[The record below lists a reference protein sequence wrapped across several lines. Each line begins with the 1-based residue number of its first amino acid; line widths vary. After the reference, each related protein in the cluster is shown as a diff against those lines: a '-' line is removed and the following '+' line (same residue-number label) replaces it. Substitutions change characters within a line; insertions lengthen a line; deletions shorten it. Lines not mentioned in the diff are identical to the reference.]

1 MPINKAVLAAFKAA
15 TRLRPDIREFY
26 KTQRLA
32 EDVSAKLVLPNPRC
46 RIDEAFATMP
56 DGFEAVSYTHLPA
69 PGVAPDHELRPHL
82 RVGVALRRGVRPVSY
97 THLPKR

>member
-46 RIDEAFATMP
+46 RIDEAL
-56 DGFEAVSYTHLPA
+56 SLIHI
-69 PGVAPDHELRPHL
+69 
-82 RVGVALRRGVRPVSY
+82 
-97 THLPKR
+97 

>member
-32 EDVSAKLVLPNPRC
+32 ADLLALLRDDNSHFYVCGLKGME
-46 RIDEAFATMP
+46 E
-56 DGFEAVSYTHLPA
+56 
-69 PGVAPDHELRPHL
+69 GV
-82 RVGVALRRGVRPVSY
+82 VMALRDIAQEAGLSWETLGATLQREGRL
-97 THLPKR
+97 HLETY

>member
-32 EDVSAKLVLPNPRC
+32 EDVSA
-46 RIDEAFATMP
+46 
-56 DGFEAVSYTHLPA
+56 
-69 PGVAPDHELRPHL
+69 
-82 RVGVALRRGVRPVSY
+82 
-97 THLPKR
+97 